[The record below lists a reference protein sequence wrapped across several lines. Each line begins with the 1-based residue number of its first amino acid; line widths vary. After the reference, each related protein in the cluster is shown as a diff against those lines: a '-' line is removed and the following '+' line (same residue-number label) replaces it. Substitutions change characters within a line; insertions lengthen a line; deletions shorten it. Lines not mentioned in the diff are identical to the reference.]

1 MSLNKGKIEEL
12 LADKVSDGQIKN
24 IQVFGKDVD
33 IDLELS
39 SPVLHVKKKAE
50 NAIIDSIQKAFG
62 GDINVKIRTEVNV
75 PEKPPRKGPEALN
88 GVKNIVAVASGKGGV
103 GKSTITANL
112 AIALTKQGK
121 KVGVLDADIY
131 GPSMPI
137 MFDIESEKP
146 GVSREEGKRQQMIP
160 VESYGVQVM
169 SIGFFADPSQ
179 PIVWR
184 GPMIT
189 KALNQMMGDVAW
201 GELDILLVDLPPGTG
216 DVHLSLVQAIGVTGA
231 VVVSTP
237 QQVAL
242 TDCRK
247 GVAMFQLDSVNVPV
261 LGIVENMAWF
271 TPAELP
277 NNRYYLFGKD
287 GAKDLSDI
295 LGVKLLGQI
304 PLVQSI
310 REAGD
315 AGRPAA
321 MQNDTPVSDAFENL
335 AKDVWDSVEQRNET
349 LEPTEVV
356 QITNR

>member
-160 VESYGVQVM
+160 VES
-169 SIGFFADPSQ
+169 SL
-179 PIVWR
+179 PIR
-184 GPMIT
+184 
-189 KALNQMMGDVAW
+189 LNQ
-201 GELDILLVDLPPGTG
+201 
-216 DVHLSLVQAIGVTGA
+216 
-231 VVVSTP
+231 
-237 QQVAL
+237 
-242 TDCRK
+242 
-247 GVAMFQLDSVNVPV
+247 
-261 LGIVENMAWF
+261 
-271 TPAELP
+271 
-277 NNRYYLFGKD
+277 LFGED
-287 GAKDLSDI
+287 
-295 LGVKLLGQI
+295 Q
-304 PLVQSI
+304 
-310 REAGD
+310 
-315 AGRPAA
+315 
-321 MQNDTPVSDAFENL
+321 
-335 AKDVWDSVEQRNET
+335 
-349 LEPTEVV
+349 
-356 QITNR
+356 